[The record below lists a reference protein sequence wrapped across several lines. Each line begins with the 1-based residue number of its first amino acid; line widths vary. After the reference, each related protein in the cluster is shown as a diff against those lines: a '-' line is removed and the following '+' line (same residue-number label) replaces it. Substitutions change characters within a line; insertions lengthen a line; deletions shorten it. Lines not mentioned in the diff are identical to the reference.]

1 MESPGDPDL
10 EHNNVG
16 ANNDII
22 LECIDLLVYKYPEM
36 IHQRDDRQLLP
47 FQVAIISKMEEAA
60 LKLISMASDDEIIT
74 EKAGDYTSLSI
85 AAGIGIIGCW
95 NILLGYTDYGDFKK
109 IKYLGTYD
117 HYHCQR

>member
-10 EHNNVG
+10 EHNNIDEK
-16 ANNDII
+16 NDII

-85 AAGIGIIGCW
+85 AAGIGIIGC
-95 NILLGYTDYGDFKK
+95 
-109 IKYLGTYD
+109 
-117 HYHCQR
+117 